1 MIVVSD
7 TTPLISLMKADSL
20 ELLKGLFHE
29 VLIPKAVYEELTT
42 NPAFRDE
49 AEQIRNSEFIKV
61 VSVKEPKIVEI
72 IRCTSGLDL
81 GESEAIAYADQEK
94 ADALL
99 MDEAKGRQ
107 VANSLGIHIMGTI
120 GIFLFA
126 YEEKLITAS
135 DVGIAFE
142 KLKQANRHI
151 GRDLMNYALDIIN
164 QKTNNQGGS
173 RSG

>member
-1 MIVVSD
+1 MIIVSD

-20 ELLKGLFHE
+20 ELLKDLFHE
-29 VLIPKAVYEELTT
+29 VLIPKAVYAELTT
-42 NPAFRDE
+42 NPAFQEE
-49 AEQIRNSEFIKV
+49 AEQIKNSEFIKV
-61 VSVKEPKIVEI
+61 VSVKEPRIVELLQ
-72 IRCTSGLDL
+72 RTTGLDL

-126 YEEKLITAS
+126 YEEKLISAAE
-135 DVGIAFE
+135 VEIAFE
-142 KLKQANRHI
+142 KLRQANRHI
-151 GRDLMNYALDIIN
+151 GEELMNYALGIIN
-164 QKTNNQGGS
+164 QKQ
-173 RSG
+173 